1 MLFFLSVARLRAEI
15 DRENMLVVI
24 TALPGTLEE
33 KDCEAHETY
42 AKERGIDLK
51 FHHIGKDI
59 FQVAKEHQIEVAPDN
74 ILDIDHEKLDL
85 CRTIVLERKAQAIA
99 DRQRKND
106 QRNID
111 VLRTHANFIW
121 NDVARRP
128 WYTRD
133 ILALK
138 PDVFITVVDDAEKIL
153 DRLNQRS
160 QWSRWDFALK
170 DILNWINMEVNTTDD
185 WANLTGKPF
194 RIIPK
199 TAPPKFLYQILC
211 KPEAEIVY
219 MSMPLTFAYD
229 PSTQRKVDDLVK
241 FLEKYFT
248 IIDPRWI
255 DPLAASK
262 GRDFDRAVY
271 NNVVNR
277 DLEWFVR
284 QSKRVIAY
292 FPKIV
297 LSSGLVIEVY
307 NAFIST
313 KDTWLIWPKG
323 KTISPFSK
331 QYAREVFY
339 GLDELKRHVKEN
351 FKEIR

>member
-1 MLFFLSVARLRAEI
+1 
-15 DRENMLVVI
+15 MLVVA
-24 TALPGTLEE
+24 TAPPGTLSE
-33 KDCEAHETY
+33 KDCEAYKAY
-42 AKERGIDLK
+42 AKTRGVDVR
-51 FHHIGKDI
+51 FHHLGKEI
-59 FQVAKEHQIEVAPDN
+59 FEVAEERRIQVTPDD

-85 CRTIVLERKAQAIA
+85 CRTIALERKAEKISR
-99 DRQRKND
+99 RQRKND
-106 QRNID
+106 WKQID
-111 VLRTHANFIW
+111 ILRTHSIFLW
-121 NDVARRP
+121 DDFPRRA
-128 WYTRD
+128 WYSKD
-133 ILALK
+133 IVALK
-138 PDVFITVVDDAEKIL
+138 PDLFLTFVDDAEKIL
-153 DRLNQRS
+153 DRLNQRP
-160 QWSRWDFALK
+160 QWVRWDFSLK
-170 DILNWINMEVNTTDD
+170 DMLYWINAEVNTTDD
-185 WANLTGKPF
+185 WADLTGKPF

-199 TAPPKFLYQILC
+199 TAPPIFLYQILC

-262 GRDFDRAVY
+262 GKSFDRAVY

-297 LSSGLVIEVY
+297 LSSGLVIEVRD
-307 NAFIST
+307 AFKST

-323 KTISPFSK
+323 KNISPFSSK
-331 QYAREVFY
+331 YARKVFY
-339 GLDELKRHVKEN
+339 SVDELKRYVKEN
-351 FKEIR
+351 FKEIQ